1 MQHITSFIAPPILL
15 TALVMKRQAPGVQVT
30 LDTGMLSGTITA
42 RNIPHQPGSVVTY
55 FTGEVIDM
63 SHYNFM
69 SPEHDTDEC
78 MDWNHW
84 SQFEAFSGISRS
96 RLSALGELSLQEV
109 DSSGFV
115 FMRWKERA
123 FVSKLRPRGQ
133 GAHGSLTITGFYYIC
148 LERATG
154 KIQGSYCDP
163 AKARQAESTPFSQ
176 QLRLKPRNQ
185 KSSGY
190 SFGTVSFS

>member
-1 MQHITSFIAPPILL
+1 MNSVFYMQVS
-15 TALVMKRQAPGVQVT
+15 
-30 LDTGMLSGTITA
+30 LDTGALSGTITA

-63 SHYNFM
+63 LHYNFL

-84 SQFEAFSGISRS
+84 NQFSAFCAISRG
-96 RLSALGELSLQEV
+96 RLSALGDLAMQDV

-123 FVSKLRPRGQ
+123 FVSKLRSRGQ
-133 GAHGSLTITGFYYIC
+133 YGSLTITGFYYIC

-154 KIQGSYCDP
+154 KILGSYCDP
-163 AKARQAESTPFSQ
+163 AKALQVESSHFSQ

-185 KSSGY
+185 KGSGY

>member
-1 MQHITSFIAPPILL
+1 MQVSLETG
-15 TALVMKRQAPGVQVT
+15 ALN
-30 LDTGMLSGTITA
+30 GTITA
-42 RNIPHQPGSVVTY
+42 RNIPQQPGSVVTY

-69 SPEHDTDEC
+69 SPQHDTDEC

-84 SQFEAFSGISRS
+84 NQFSAFCAMGRG
-96 RLSALGELSLQEV
+96 RLSALGDLTLQEV

-123 FVSKLRPRGQ
+123 FVSKLRSRSQ
-133 GAHGSLTITGFYYIC
+133 HGSLTITGFYYIC

-154 KIQGSYCDP
+154 KILGSYCDP
-163 AKARQAESTPFSQ
+163 AKALQGESTHFAQ

-190 SFGTVSFS
+190 SFSTVSFS